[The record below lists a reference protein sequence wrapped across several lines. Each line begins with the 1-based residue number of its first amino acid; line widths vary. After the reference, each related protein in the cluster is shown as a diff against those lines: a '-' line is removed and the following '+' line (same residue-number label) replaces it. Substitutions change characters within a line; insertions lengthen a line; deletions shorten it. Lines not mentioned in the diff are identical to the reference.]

1 MAAGRKGV
9 WLKVRDNG
17 AQPRPPQPVTERPA
31 RPVDPRQDSPSR
43 LIAAATRSVAPVVPD
58 PDKVPGLLR
67 RLWNDYLHPHRPQMV
82 LAFVL
87 MTLEGSTLALISW
100 MLKPLFDL
108 VFIGK
113 QSGAIWWVGGAIFGI
128 FLMRAVTLI
137 ASRALLTRV
146 SLSVSTAMQT
156 GLLAHILTLDSRFFR
171 DNSPGGMIERIQ
183 GDTIAVQGV
192 WAVLITG
199 ATRDV
204 IALVMLFGV
213 ALTIDPIWTVGAL
226 IGAPILIMP
235 AALVQR
241 YIRRK
246 VSQNRANASLR
257 ATRLDEVLHGIA
269 SIRLNRAEADQ
280 TERFAQIVGRIRVA
294 ETKVAAT
301 SSVIPALT
309 DIVTGIGFVAVLAL
323 GGNQVMEGE
332 RSVGDFMA
340 FFTAL
345 ALAFQPMRRLG
356 GLAGTWQTAAAS
368 LERIYQIFDTRPTVV
383 SGPRKEPPDTT
394 RIVLDDVWLSYD
406 GQVVLHGL
414 SFTAEA
420 GQTTALVGPS
430 GAGKSTV
437 FNLLTR
443 MVDADRGQ
451 VLLGD
456 APVADYDLGVLRDQY
471 STVAQESALFD
482 ESLRDNILMGR
493 PSASQADLDAALKA
507 ANVVN
512 FLDDQRTLDSPV
524 GPRGSA
530 LSGGQRQRVAIA
542 RALLRDAPVL
552 LLDEATSA
560 LDTASERLVQDALD
574 HLSAGRTTLV
584 IAHRL
589 STIRNADKIVVMEA
603 GRVVEQGS
611 HDQLMAKGGSY
622 ARLVALQFGAEE

>member
-1 MAAGRKGV
+1 M
-9 WLKVRDNG
+9 LG
-17 AQPRPPQPVTERPA
+17 AF
-31 RPVDPRQDSPSR
+31 
-43 LIAAATRSVAPVVPD
+43 L
-58 PDKVPGLLR
+58 
-67 RLWNDYLHPHRPQMV
+67 
-82 LAFVL
+82 L
-87 MTLEGSTLALISW
+87 MTVEGSTLALISW
-100 MLKPLFDL
+100 MLKPLFDV
-108 VFIGK
+108 VFIG
-113 QSGAIWWVGGAIFGI
+113 QQGGAIWWVGAAIFGI
-128 FLMRAVTLI
+128 FLLRAVTLI
-137 ASRALLTRV
+137 ASRSLLTRV

-156 GLLAHILTLDSRFFR
+156 RLLAHILTLDSRFFR
-171 DNSPGGMIERIQ
+171 DNSPGAMIERIQ

-192 WAVLITG
+192 WATLLTG
-199 ATRDV
+199 ATRDA
-204 IALVMLFGV
+204 ISLVMLFAV
-213 ALTIDPIWTVGAL
+213 ALSIDAVWTLGAL
-226 IGAPILIMP
+226 VGAPILIMP

-246 VSQNRANASLR
+246 VRQNRANASLR

-269 SIRLNRAEADQ
+269 SIRLNRAEAAQ
-280 TERFAQIVGRIRVA
+280 TERFAAIVGRIRQA

-323 GGNQVMEGE
+323 GGNQVMEGN

-368 LERIYQIFDTRPTVV
+368 LERIYQVFDTRPSVL
-383 SGPRKEPPDTT
+383 SGPRTDPPETT
-394 RIVLDDVWLSYD
+394 EIRMDDVWLSYD
-406 GQVVLHGL
+406 GQTVLHGL
-414 SFTAEA
+414 SFTAAA

-443 MVDADRGQ
+443 MVDPDQGQ
-451 VLLGD
+451 VLLGG
-456 APVADYDLGVLRDQY
+456 APVSDYDLGILRDQF

-493 PSASQADLDAALKA
+493 PSASEAELQAALKA
-507 ANVVN
+507 AHVTD
-512 FLDDQRTLDSPV
+512 FLDETRDLDSPV
-524 GPRGSA
+524 GPRGSS

-574 HLSAGRTTLV
+574 RLSAGRTTLV

-589 STIRNADKIVVMEA
+589 STIRNADKIVVLEA
-603 GRVVEQGS
+603 GRVVEEGS

-622 ARLVALQFGAEE
+622 ARLVALQFGEHE

>member
-1 MAAGRKGV
+1 MA
-9 WLKVRDNG
+9 
-17 AQPRPPQPVTERPA
+17 
-31 RPVDPRQDSPSR
+31 
-43 LIAAATRSVAPVVPD
+43 
-58 PDKVPGLLR
+58 
-67 RLWNDYLHPHRPQMV
+67 
-82 LAFVL
+82 LAFLL
-87 MTLEGSTLALISW
+87 MTVEGSTLALISW

-108 VFIGK
+108 VFVGK
-113 QSGAIWWVGGAIFGI
+113 QAGAIWWVGSAIFGI
-128 FLMRAVTLI
+128 FLLRAVTLI

-146 SLSVSTAMQT
+146 SLSVSTKMQT
-156 GLLAHILTLDSRFFR
+156 DLLAHILTLDQRFFR
-171 DNSPGGMIERIQ
+171 DNSPGAMIERIQ

-192 WAVLITG
+192 WATLITS
-199 ATRDV
+199 ATRDA
-204 IALVMLFGV
+204 ISLLMLFGV
-213 ALTIDPIWTVGAL
+213 ALTIDPVWTIGAL

-246 VSQNRANASLR
+246 VRQNRADASLR

-269 SIRLNRAEADQ
+269 SIRLNRAEAAQ
-280 TERFAQIVGRIRVA
+280 TARFGTIVARIQKA
-294 ETKVAAT
+294 GTKVAAT

-323 GGNQVMEGE
+323 GGNEVMQGE

-368 LERIYQIFDTRPTVV
+368 LERIYQVFDTQPTIR
-383 SGPRKEPPDTT
+383 SGAHLSPPGTT
-394 RIVLDDVWLSYD
+394 EIRLEDVWLSYD
-406 GQVVLHGL
+406 GQPVLHGL

-420 GQTTALVGPS
+420 GRTTALVGPS

-443 MVDADRGQ
+443 MVDPDRGR
-451 VLLGD
+451 VLLGGR
-456 APVADYDLGVLRDQY
+456 PVADYDLGVLRDQF

-482 ESLRDNILMGR
+482 ESLRDNVLMGR
-493 PSASQADLDAALKA
+493 PGADQADLDAALEA
-507 ANVVN
+507 AHVTD
-512 FLDDQRTLDSPV
+512 FLDDSRSLDSRV
-524 GPRGSA
+524 GPRGSS

-574 HLSAGRTTLV
+574 RLSEGRTTLV

-589 STIRNADKIVVMEA
+589 STIRNADKIVVLDA
-603 GRVVEQGS
+603 GRVVEEGS
-611 HDQLMAKGGSY
+611 HDQLMAKGGAY
-622 ARLVALQFGAEE
+622 ARLVALQFGEQE

>member
-1 MAAGRKGV
+1 M
-9 WLKVRDNG
+9 
-17 AQPRPPQPVTERPA
+17 
-31 RPVDPRQDSPSR
+31 DPRTDSPAR
-43 LIAAATRSVAPVVPD
+43 LIAATSRQAAPPASD
-58 PDKVPGLLR
+58 PDRVPSLLG
-67 RLWNDYLHPHRPQMV
+67 RLYDDYLRPHRLQM
-82 LAFVL
+82 LGAFLL
-87 MTLEGSTLALISW
+87 MTVEGSTLALISW
-100 MLKPLFDL
+100 MLKPLFDV
-108 VFIGK
+108 VFIG
-113 QSGAIWWVGGAIFGI
+113 QQGGAIWWVGAAIFGI
-128 FLMRAVTLI
+128 FLLRAVTLI
-137 ASRALLTRV
+137 ASRSLLTRV

-156 GLLAHILTLDSRFFR
+156 RLLAHILTLDSRFFR
-171 DNSPGGMIERIQ
+171 DNSPGAMIERIQ

-192 WAVLITG
+192 WATLLTG
-199 ATRDV
+199 ATRDA
-204 IALVMLFGV
+204 ISLVMLFAV
-213 ALTIDPIWTVGAL
+213 ALSIDAVWTLGAL
-226 IGAPILIMP
+226 VGAPILIMP

-246 VSQNRANASLR
+246 VRQNRANASLR

-269 SIRLNRAEADQ
+269 SIRLNRAEAAQ
-280 TERFAQIVGRIRVA
+280 TERFAAIVGRIRQA

-323 GGNQVMEGE
+323 GGNQVMEGN

-368 LERIYQIFDTRPTVV
+368 LERIYQVFDTRPSVL
-383 SGPRKEPPDTT
+383 SGPRTDPPETT
-394 RIVLDDVWLSYD
+394 EIRMDDVWLSYD
-406 GQVVLHGL
+406 GQTVLHGL
-414 SFTAEA
+414 SFTAAA

-443 MVDADRGQ
+443 MVDPDQGQ
-451 VLLGD
+451 VLLGG
-456 APVADYDLGVLRDQY
+456 APVSDYDLGILRDQF

-493 PSASQADLDAALKA
+493 PSASEAELQAALKA
-507 ANVVN
+507 AHVTD
-512 FLDDQRTLDSPV
+512 FLDETRDLDSPV
-524 GPRGSA
+524 GPRGSS

-574 HLSAGRTTLV
+574 RLSAGRTTLV

-589 STIRNADKIVVMEA
+589 STIRNADKIVVLEA
-603 GRVVEQGS
+603 GRVVEEGS

-622 ARLVALQFGAEE
+622 ARLVALQFGEHE